1 MLKTVNRVL
10 LTLAG
15 LVLLAIGGAV
25 LAAGLHLAVPSWWP
39 WSGPHDV
46 LLSTERRTKWRGDS
60 WWWPAVIAAFAVI
73 VLLALWWLL
82 AQLRR
87 SRLSEVL
94 VDSGDGDGARLRG
107 RALENVLAAEAESLH
122 GVDSA
127 MVRLTGR
134 RTSPAARIGMSL
146 APHSEP
152 VSALSDLT
160 TGALAHAR
168 ESAGLAGLP
177 AEVQLRT
184 VKHRARRVT

>member
-15 LVLLAIGGAV
+15 LVLLALGGSV
-25 LAAGLHLAVPSWWP
+25 LAAGLNLSVPSWWP

-46 LLSTERRTKWRGDS
+46 LLSTARRTKWRGDS
-60 WWWPAVIAAFAVI
+60 WWWPVVIAALAVI

-87 SRLSEVL
+87 PRLSEVL

-107 RALENVLAAEAESLH
+107 RALENALASEAESLH
-122 GVDSA
+122 GVDRA
-127 MVRLTGR
+127 VVRLTGR
-134 RTSPAARIGMSL
+134 RTSPAARISMSL
-146 APHSEP
+146 TAHSEP
-152 VSALSDLT
+152 VSALSGLT

-168 ESAGLAGLP
+168 ESAGFARLP
-177 AEVQLRT
+177 AEVRLRA
-184 VKHRARRVT
+184 VKHRARRVS